1 MAFGNTI
8 RCTETGV
15 HCQSICFTTE
25 SADVLMENKNF
36 FTIQKK
42 KLGTQKR
49 IIAIGVGQ
57 CRTSKFLS
65 SCFSTFHKFT
75 QGSMQQE

>member
-42 KLGTQKR
+42 IRHTKKDHCYWSGPVQN
-49 IIAIGVGQ
+49 
-57 CRTSKFLS
+57 F
-65 SCFSTFHKFT
+65 
-75 QGSMQQE
+75 

>member
-1 MAFGNTI
+1 MAFGNTV

-42 KLGTQKR
+42 N
-49 IIAIGVGQ
+49 
-57 CRTSKFLS
+57 
-65 SCFSTFHKFT
+65 
-75 QGSMQQE
+75 